1 MLVRSA
7 MIVWAMAATVLPVA
21 PAPAAETAPG
31 GEPPAIENVEPYV
44 AAAPAPAVPVEGAPV
59 YARPVGL
66 FYRLDDAPAPE
77 ARPDGLRFDF
87 VQLPAPATS
96 FRRSPALGAPR
107 SGWAFSGRAGVLRWL
122 TPIDGEGGTTVRLSG
137 RIPDQPRAPGLGIFN
152 MSLHY
157 AFE

>member
-1 MLVRSA
+1 MLVRGA
-7 MIVWAMAATVLPVA
+7 MIVWAMAATVLPVTLV
-21 PAPAAETAPG
+21 PAAETAPG
-31 GEPPAIENVEPYV
+31 EQSPAIESNHPI
-44 AAAPAPAVPVEGAPV
+44 AAPAPAPAVPVEGVPL

-66 FYRLDDAPAPE
+66 VYRLDAPAPE
-77 ARPDGLRFDF
+77 ARPDGVQFDF
-87 VQLPAPATS
+87 AQRAVPVTPL
-96 FRRSPALGAPR
+96 RRSPALGAPR

-157 AFE
+157 SFE